1 MRRMVTLQE
10 HNYRL
15 VLGSL
20 VLGSLVLGM
29 GMEGGLE
36 HYLVGV
42 WEIEFG
48 ER

>member
-1 MRRMVTLQE
+1 MRRTVTLQE
-10 HNYRL
+10 HNYR
-15 VLGSL
+15 L